1 MGGLS
6 GKGGGAGR
14 CWGRTE
20 VRWRGGYSLCVP
32 DSPAVVCDCGLSLE
46 ASASLLS
53 SLGVRLG
60 EWGWEGVSSLGGE
73 RDAAGVGGGCAGL
86 PHHTNSRPVDKPL
99 SCVQAL
105 KPWSPV
111 LFPRKDS
118 TLTSNLKLKCGMER
132 GADGA
137 RGDWGP
143 LEHPSVPSLPPE
155 SK

>member
-1 MGGLS
+1 M
-6 GKGGGAGR
+6 
-14 CWGRTE
+14 
-20 VRWRGGYSLCVP
+20 
-32 DSPAVVCDCGLSLE
+32 
-46 ASASLLS
+46 
-53 SLGVRLG
+53 
-60 EWGWEGVSSLGGE
+60 
-73 RDAAGVGGGCAGL
+73 GVGGRQQLGRGEGCGGGGVGCAGL

-105 KPWSPV
+105 KPRSPV

-118 TLTSNLKLKCGMER
+118 TLTPNLKLKCGMER